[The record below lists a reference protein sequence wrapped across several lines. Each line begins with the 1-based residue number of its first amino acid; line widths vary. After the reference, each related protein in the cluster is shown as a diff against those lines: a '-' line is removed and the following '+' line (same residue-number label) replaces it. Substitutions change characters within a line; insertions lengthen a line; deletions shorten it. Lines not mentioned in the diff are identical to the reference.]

1 MEKKTK
7 IEGTKTN
14 KNGNVSEKERNGNKK
29 EYLLRET
36 KKVFRDLKKK
46 ADEGKVG
53 KGKNRLHS
61 TMSDNQLD

>member
-14 KNGNVSEKERNGNKK
+14 KNESLSEKERNGNK

-36 KKVFRDLKKK
+36 KKVFRDLKKQ
-46 ADEGKVG
+46 
-53 KGKNRLHS
+53 NR
-61 TMSDNQLD
+61 